1 MSLHVDSQVGRLR
14 QVIVHQPGLELSRLT
29 PGNVE
34 ELLFDDIL
42 WASRAREEHHAFV
55 GKMRDKGLGSTSSV
69 ICSLR
74 RCGSP
79 RLVHLCWTGSS
90 TTTPWGRLW
99 CCRPGTWR
107 RASTPTRWPRTW
119 LAGFSNGI

>member
-42 WASRAREEHHAFV
+42 WASRPAR
-55 GKMRDKGLGSTSSV
+55 
-69 ICSLR
+69 
-74 RCGSP
+74 
-79 RLVHLCWTGSS
+79 S
-90 TTTPWGRLW
+90 TTPPWGR
-99 CCRPGTWR
+99 C
-107 RASTPTRWPRTW
+107 ATR
-119 LAGFSNGI
+119 G

>member
-42 WASRAREEHHAFV
+42 WASRAREEHHAQV
-55 GKMRDKGLGSTSSV
+55 VLELPTPRREGNPSTTQGRGAPRGPATPTE
-69 ICSLR
+69 CRRRGAPR
-74 RCGSP
+74 RCP
-79 RLVHLCWTGSS
+79 
-90 TTTPWGRLW
+90 
-99 CCRPGTWR
+99 
-107 RASTPTRWPRTW
+107 A
-119 LAGFSNGI
+119 